1 MGSAN
6 QPPQQKASNF
16 GSLLG
21 LGTWWFCLVFGILSY
36 GCSLICVLFWVLG
49 FEKGGIFCLGC
60 GGWTVLGGWT
70 TLSCLEEE
78 WVMEMEMKMV
88 KEVGFHSSS
97 CGFLSSF
104 GEGFKWES
112 TWRVFIGWRKTSV
125 LRHSLI
131 ECFLYYFI
139 FDSYCLRVVNWPSR
153 ASPTHFYLAHG
164 HNGLGIMDY

>member
-1 MGSAN
+1 MGSTN

-70 TLSCLEEE
+70 ALSCLEEE

-88 KEVGFHSSS
+88 KEGGFHSSG

-112 TWRVFIGWRKTSV
+112 TWQEFIGWRKTSV

-131 ECFLYYFI
+131 ERFLLNQTSCVHNRHVHKQHTYEPMSSEQI
-139 FDSYCLRVVNWPSR
+139 
-153 ASPTHFYLAHG
+153 PTTQIHSL
-164 HNGLGIMDY
+164 

>member
-1 MGSAN
+1 MGSTN

-36 GCSLICVLFWVLG
+36 GCSLICVLFWVLA

-60 GGWTVLGGWT
+60 GGWTVLGGWPA
-70 TLSCLEEE
+70 LSCLEEE

-88 KEVGFHSSS
+88 KEGGFHSSG

-112 TWRVFIGWRKTSV
+112 TWQEFIGWRKTSV

-164 HNGLGIMDY
+164 HNGLGIMGY